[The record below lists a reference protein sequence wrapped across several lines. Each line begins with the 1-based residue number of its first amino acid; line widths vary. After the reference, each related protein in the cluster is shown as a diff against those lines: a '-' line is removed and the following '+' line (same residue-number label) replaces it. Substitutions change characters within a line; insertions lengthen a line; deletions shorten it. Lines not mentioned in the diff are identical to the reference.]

1 MPRISSMHAGAA
13 NTSYGA
19 NSMLVQIGDKL
30 QGLPPTTNKPAR
42 LINHITTKAEGD
54 KRDYI
59 FCINQLAGGVGKGKG
74 QFAVGADGVKDCTTG
89 KYKPKVNCDFIRLG
103 ALQTWVQTELSSLY
117 ATIAQ
122 GASVSSSE
130 SWPEKYVGLA
140 IVPAEML
147 YNINNNGS
155 LFERDGPLDSTG
167 TITSF
172 LTDITKFK
180 DGNTFL
186 NHVNTIG
193 GFVNTDLVTFNI
205 NNSGAPLTSTNLNAD
220 VSGFLTSAQLND
232 FATALDNS
240 LSANP
245 DVKATL
251 ESIANKNIKVDG
263 VSCNHKIVATIFT
276 EQFVQTSLFQEMRQW
291 LNAASP
297 SNRVNNGIWFAYEQ
311 NSAFHGFV
319 NAINNRQILSSNQHY
334 RTNFTFLCDIDS
346 ITIPGASICI
356 TDGHIHINNVFP
368 STNSISSIS
377 LGMWFSD

>member
-1 MPRISSMHAGAA
+1 MSKARSMYAGSSGMVNGA
-13 NTSYGA
+13 NT
-19 NSMLVQIGDKL
+19 MLVQIGDKL

-140 IVPAEML
+140 IVSEEML
-147 YNINNNGS
+147 SNGS
-155 LFERDGPLDSTG
+155 LFKRDGALDSTG

-172 LTDITKFK
+172 LTDISKFK
-180 DGNTFL
+180 NGNTFL

-193 GFVNTDLVTFNI
+193 GIPNTDLVTFNA
-205 NNSGAPLTSTNLNAD
+205 NGSSAPVTSTNLNAD
-220 VSGFLTSAQLND
+220 VNGFLTSAQLND

-276 EQFVQTSLFQEMRQW
+276 EQFVQSPLFTNMLQW
-291 LNAASP
+291 YTNASGNG
-297 SNRVNNGIWFAYEQ
+297 NRSGSSIWFEYDA
-311 NSAFHGFV
+311 NPAFNGFV
-319 NAINNRQILSSNQHY
+319 NAINNQQILYSNQHY

-356 TDGHIHINNVFP
+356 TDGHIHTNNVFP

>member
-13 NTSYGA
+13 NTSYGT

-59 FCINQLAGGVGKGKG
+59 FCINQLAGGVGKSKG

-130 SWPEKYVGLA
+130 PWSEKYVGLA
-140 IVPAEML
+140 IVPEEMVS
-147 YNINNNGS
+147 NGS
-155 LFERDGPLDSTG
+155 LIERDGPADPTG

-172 LTDITKFK
+172 LTDISKFK

-186 NHVNTIG
+186 NHVTAFG
-193 GFVNTDLVTFNI
+193 GFPNTDLATFNV
-205 NNSGAPLTSTNLNAD
+205 NNSGAPVTSTNLNAD
-220 VSGFLTSAQLND
+220 VSGFLTSAQLSD

-245 DVKATL
+245 DVKATI
-251 ESIANKNIKVDG
+251 ESVANKNIKVDG
-263 VSCNHKIVATIFT
+263 FSCNHKIVATIFT
-276 EQFVQTSLFQEMRQW
+276 EQFVQTNLFQEMRQW
-291 LNAASP
+291 LDNASP
-297 SNRVNNGIWFAYEQ
+297 SNRVNSGIWLAYEL
-311 NSAFHGFV
+311 NPAFHGFV

-346 ITIPGASICI
+346 ITIPSASTCI
-356 TDGHIHINNVFP
+356 TDGHIHNTNTFP
-368 STNSISSIS
+368 PTNTISNIS
-377 LGMWFSD
+377 LGSVE

>member
-1 MPRISSMHAGAA
+1 MYAGSSGMVNGA
-13 NTSYGA
+13 NT
-19 NSMLVQIGDKL
+19 MLVQIGDKL

-140 IVPAEML
+140 IVSEEML
-147 YNINNNGS
+147 SNGS
-155 LFERDGPLDSTG
+155 LFKRDGALDSTG

-172 LTDITKFK
+172 LTDISKFK
-180 DGNTFL
+180 NGNTFL

-193 GFVNTDLVTFNI
+193 GIPNTDLVTFNA
-205 NNSGAPLTSTNLNAD
+205 NGSSAPVTSTNLNAD
-220 VSGFLTSAQLND
+220 VNGFLTSAQLND

-276 EQFVQTSLFQEMRQW
+276 EQFVQSPLFTNMLQW
-291 LNAASP
+291 YTNASGNG
-297 SNRVNNGIWFAYEQ
+297 NRSGSSIWFEYDA
-311 NSAFHGFV
+311 NPAFNGFV
-319 NAINNRQILSSNQHY
+319 NAINNQQILYSNQHY

-356 TDGHIHINNVFP
+356 TDGHIHTNNVFP

>member
-13 NTSYGA
+13 NISYGA

-74 QFAVGADGVKDCTTG
+74 QFAVGADGVKNCTTG

-122 GASVSSSE
+122 GASVSSNA
-130 SWPEKYVGLA
+130 SWSQDYVGIA
-140 IVPAEML
+140 IVPEEML
-147 YNINNNGS
+147 SNGS
-155 LFERDGPLDSTG
+155 LFEIDGALDSTG

-172 LTDITKFK
+172 FTDISKFIN
-180 DGNTFL
+180 GNTFL

-193 GFVNTDLVTFNI
+193 GFINTDLVTFNV
-205 NNSGAPLTSTNLNAD
+205 NGSSAPLTSTNLNAD

-263 VSCNHKIVATIFT
+263 FSCNHKIVATIFT
-276 EQFVQTSLFQEMRQW
+276 EQFVQTTLFQDMRQW
-291 LNAASP
+291 LINATP
-297 SNRVNNGIWFAYEQ
+297 SNRVNNGIWSAYQ
-311 NSAFHGFV
+311 VAPKFNGFV

-334 RTNFTFLCDIDS
+334 RTNFTFFCDIDS

-356 TDGHIHINNVFP
+356 TDGHIHNNNVFP
-368 STNSISSIS
+368 STSSIVHTS
-377 LGMWFSD
+377 FGYFH